1 MKRSE
6 SMVKNMFISYLLF
19 FKYFAAREYG
29 NVAVAAMVR
38 LRTLVL
44 ATIALHNVYDG
55 RLPEATKEDAQ
66 MELNELGDLS
76 QSSADDLLGG
86 FLDADILRQV
96 QEHVQ
101 KVQEEMSDARRT
113 SGAEA
118 DTASSQVI
126 ETQKETEGNAF
137 GAEGKWAEA
146 SIETA

>member
-1 MKRSE
+1 M
-6 SMVKNMFISYLLF
+6 
-19 FKYFAAREYG
+19 AAFVRHLVREYL
-29 NVAVAAMVR
+29 NVAMVAATVR
-38 LRTLVL
+38 LRALVL

-55 RLPEATKEDAQ
+55 RLPEATKEDVQ
-66 MELNELGDLS
+66 IELIELGDLS
-76 QSSADDLLGG
+76 QSSADNLLGG
-86 FLDADILRQV
+86 FLNADILRQV

-118 DTASSQVI
+118 DTAPSQVT

-146 SIETA
+146 SIETT